1 MSTDDKDRL
10 RKVSFR
16 EFADEWLD
24 KLNPEYDGIG
34 DIWVAIF
41 REEIVSYLNTIREKT
56 EALIRLIEATGAE
69 EAYEAFAAEFGGE
82 EGPRLPAYEML
93 LPVIRTLGGR
103 DDDSALAVMGIF
115 EYARARRLSVE
126 DGAGARSIG
135 SIERS
140 NRSRGPLH
148 P

>member
-1 MSTDDKDRL
+1 MNTDDRDKL

-34 DIWVAIF
+34 EFWVATF
-41 REEIVSYLNTIREKT
+41 RAEIVSYLNTIREKT

-82 EGPRLPAYEML
+82 EEPRLPAYEML
-93 LPVIRTLGGR
+93 LPVIRSLGGR
-103 DDDSALAVMGIF
+103 DDDSALTIMGIF

-135 SIERS
+135 GIERS
-140 NRSRGPLH
+140 SHITVPSH

>member
-1 MSTDDKDRL
+1 MNTDDRDKL

-34 DIWVAIF
+34 EFWVATF
-41 REEIVSYLNTIREKT
+41 RAEIVSYLNTIREKT

-82 EGPRLPAYEML
+82 EEPRLPAYEML
-93 LPVIRTLGGR
+93 LPVIRSLGGR
-103 DDDSALAVMGIF
+103 DDDSALTIMGIF
-115 EYARARRLSVE
+115 EYARARKLSVE

-135 SIERS
+135 GIERS
-140 NRSRGPLH
+140 SRITVPSH

>member
-1 MSTDDKDRL
+1 MNTDDRDKL

-34 DIWVAIF
+34 EFWVATF
-41 REEIVSYLNTIREKT
+41 RAEIVSYLNTIRGKVDT
-56 EALIRLIEATGAE
+56 LIGLIEATGAE

-93 LPVIRTLGGR
+93 LPVIRSLGGR
-103 DDDSALAVMGIF
+103 DDDSALTIMGIF

-135 SIERS
+135 GTERS
-140 NRSRGPLH
+140 SRSTGPSH

>member
-1 MSTDDKDRL
+1 MNTADKDRL
-10 RKVSFR
+10 RKISFR

-41 REEIVSYLNTIREKT
+41 RDEIASYLNTIRGKVD
-56 EALIRLIEATGAE
+56 ALIGLIEATGAE
-69 EAYEAFAAEFGGE
+69 EAYEAFASEFGGD

-93 LPVIRTLGGR
+93 LPLIRALGGR
-103 DDDSALAVMGIF
+103 DDDSALAIMATF
-115 EYARARRLSVE
+115 EYARARRH
-126 DGAGARSIG
+126 GG
-135 SIERS
+135 SEGD
-140 NRSRGPLH
+140 NLGPHSPH

>member
-16 EFADEWLD
+16 DFADEWLD
-24 KLNPEYDGIG
+24 KLNPEYDSIG

-41 REEIVSYLNTIREKT
+41 REEIVSYINTLRGKVDT
-56 EALIRLIEATGAE
+56 LIGLIEATGAD

-93 LPVIRTLGGR
+93 LPVIRSLGGR
-103 DDDSALAVMGIF
+103 DDDSALVIMGIF
-115 EYARARRLSVE
+115 EYARARRLS
-126 DGAGARSIG
+126 GAEGDNLGA
-135 SIERS
+135 
-140 NRSRGPLH
+140 NPPH

>member
-1 MSTDDKDRL
+1 MNTDDRDKL

-24 KLNPEYDGIG
+24 KLNPEYDSIG
-34 DIWVAIF
+34 EFWVATF
-41 REEIVSYLNTIREKT
+41 RAEIVSYLNTIREKT

-82 EGPRLPAYEML
+82 EEPRLPAYEML

-115 EYARARRLSVE
+115 EYARARRLG
-126 DGAGARSIG
+126 GAEGDNLGA
-135 SIERS
+135 
-140 NRSRGPLH
+140 NPPH

>member
-10 RKVSFR
+10 RKVLFR

-24 KLNPEYDGIG
+24 KLNPEYDSIG

-41 REEIVSYLNTIREKT
+41 REEIVSYLNTLRGKVDT
-56 EALIRLIEATGAE
+56 LIGLIEATGAD

-93 LPVIRTLGGR
+93 IPVIRSLGGK

-115 EYARARRLSVE
+115 EYARSRRLS
-126 DGAGARSIG
+126 GAEGDNLSA
-135 SIERS
+135 
-140 NRSRGPLH
+140 NPLH

>member
-10 RKVSFR
+10 RKVSFL

-41 REEIVSYLNTIREKT
+41 REEIVSYLNTLRGKVDT
-56 EALIRLIEATGAE
+56 LIGLIEATGAD
-69 EAYEAFAAEFGGE
+69 EAYEAFAAEFGGD

-93 LPVIRTLGGR
+93 LPVIRALGGR

-115 EYARARRLSVE
+115 EYARSRRLS
-126 DGAGARSIG
+126 GAEGD
-135 SIERS
+135 
-140 NRSRGPLH
+140 NLGPH
-148 P
+148 PPHP

>member
-10 RKVSFR
+10 RKVSFL

-41 REEIVSYLNTIREKT
+41 RKEIVNYLNTLRGKVDT
-56 EALIRLIEATGAE
+56 LIGLIEATGAE

-93 LPVIRTLGGR
+93 LPVIRSLGGR

-115 EYARARRLSVE
+115 EYARSRRLS
-126 DGAGARSIG
+126 GAEGDNLSA
-135 SIERS
+135 
-140 NRSRGPLH
+140 NPPH

>member
-1 MSTDDKDRL
+1 MNTDDRDKL

-34 DIWVAIF
+34 EFWVATF
-41 REEIVSYLNTIREKT
+41 RAEIVSYLNTIRGKVDT
-56 EALIRLIEATGAE
+56 LIGLIEATGAE

-82 EGPRLPAYEML
+82 EGPRLPTYETL
-93 LPVIRTLGGR
+93 LPVIRSLGGR
-103 DDDSALAVMGIF
+103 DDDSALTIMGIF

-135 SIERS
+135 GIERS

>member
-1 MSTDDKDRL
+1 MNTDDRDKL

-24 KLNPEYDGIG
+24 KLNPEYDSIG
-34 DIWVAIF
+34 EFWVATF
-41 REEIVSYLNTIREKT
+41 RAEIVSYLNTIREKT

-82 EGPRLPAYEML
+82 EEPRLPAYEML
-93 LPVIRTLGGR
+93 LPVIRSLGGR
-103 DDDSALAVMGIF
+103 DDDSALTIMGIF
-115 EYARARRLSVE
+115 EYARARKLSVE

-135 SIERS
+135 GIERS
-140 NRSRGPLH
+140 SRITVPSH

>member
-1 MSTDDKDRL
+1 
-10 RKVSFR
+10 
-16 EFADEWLD
+16 
-24 KLNPEYDGIG
+24 
-34 DIWVAIF
+34 VAIF
-41 REEIVSYLNTIREKT
+41 REEIVSYLNTLRGKVDT
-56 EALIRLIEATGAE
+56 LIGLIEATGAE

-115 EYARARRLSVE
+115 EYARARRHGGAEGDNLSP
-126 DGAGARSIG
+126 
-135 SIERS
+135 
-140 NRSRGPLH
+140 NPPH